1 MADARTII
9 DGRMVT
15 AARYNTTDSGHR
27 VANLRIM
34 AGRSKKN
41 DQGGYDTI
49 TDTAFDVAFW
59 NVHADFV
66 NALSPQVG
74 DTVIAHGT
82 ITGLEAYDG
91 KNGTSLSVKV
101 SGDGLRVFPKREQQQ
116 GGGYQQGG
124 QQAQQAQGGNRGWQY
139 GDGAQQEQG
148 GSWGANPNAQQADPW
163 AQSSMAPQGEEPPF

>member
-15 AARYNTTDSGHR
+15 AARYNTTDNGNK

-59 NVHADFV
+59 NDHADLAR
-66 NALSPQVG
+66 ALNPQVG
-74 DTVIAHGT
+74 DTVIVHGT

-101 SGDGLRVFPKREQQQ
+101 SGDGLRVFPKRDQQQ
-116 GGGYQQGG
+116 GGYGQQGQHQSYGSPQGQQQAYQQGG
-124 QQAQQAQGGNRGWQY
+124 FTGSAEQAQQ
-139 GDGAQQEQG
+139 
-148 GSWGANPNAQQADPW
+148 WGAP
-163 AQSSMAPQGEEPPF
+163 QSPEAPF

>member
-59 NVHADFV
+59 NDHADLAR
-66 NALSPQVG
+66 ALDPQVG
-74 DTVIAHGT
+74 DSVVAHGT

-101 SGDGLRVFPKREQQQ
+101 SGDGLRVFPKRDQQQ
-116 GGGYQQGG
+116 GGYQQGG
-124 QQAQQAQGGNRGWQY
+124 QQAQGTWGGGQQAQQGPPPN
-139 GDGAQQEQG
+139 QG

-163 AQSSMAPQGEEPPF
+163 SQQAMAPQGEEPPF